1 MNLDPVS
8 WKVKAIA
15 AVAGVAIV
23 AGAGAAFS
31 WWLTST
37 SYKAEIG
44 TLNATH
50 ADEKAQWEREKTA
63 ITVKAQ
69 QDTAKA
75 LASQQAAQERANQL
89 DAEYTLRLANAD
101 KENEALR
108 RDVALGNKRVYI
120 LTANLAT
127 AKLAA
132 SQHAAGAGTGAGAVG
147 DDVPVELSAAGEQT
161 VLDLQQST
169 SKDDEVIQ
177 YLQGYIRDVVKQ
189 CKLR

>member
-15 AVAGVAIV
+15 AVAAVALI

-37 SYKAEIG
+37 SYKADIA

-50 ADEKAQWEREKTA
+50 AAEKTQWAVDRNA
-63 ITVKAQ
+63 ITTQAQ
-69 QDTAKA
+69 QATARA
-75 LASQQAAQERANQL
+75 LASQQAAEQRAAEL
-89 DAEYTLRLANAD
+89 DAEYAGKLANAE
-101 KENEALR
+101 KESQALR
-108 RDVALGNKRVYI
+108 ADVASGAKRVRI

-127 AKLAA
+127 AQLAA
-132 SQHAAGAGTGAGAVG
+132 SQHAAGGSAGSGTVG
-147 DDVPVELSAAGEQT
+147 NDLQVELSAAGGQT
-161 VLDLQQST
+161 VLDLRDAT
-169 SKDDEVIQ
+169 RKDDEVIQ
-177 YLQGYIRDVVKQ
+177 YLQGYIRDVAKQ